1 MRVELIFMIKD
12 LQHITAPKVLYFDS
26 RNLSLLQFR
35 FGGSNAK
42 IIQDID
48 IENLIIILFWK
59 QVFREK
65 NQLLMI
71 DQQFLEKLDLKF
83 KPFFYILLLTVFS

>member
-35 FGGSNAK
+35 FGDSNAK

-48 IENLIIILFWK
+48 IENLIIILF
-59 QVFREK
+59 
-65 NQLLMI
+65 
-71 DQQFLEKLDLKF
+71 
-83 KPFFYILLLTVFS
+83 